1 VKFILNLEPVDL
13 LMGDATAEVFPTM
26 GSIAADICNVESQLR
41 VFHNVS
47 RFLPT
52 NDDNEVFWWQTTGR
66 HFAIMMHEARYLEA
80 RQVELLLFYR
90 FVVAPRLGPRPTSAT
105 PEFHS
110 RVAPGIGDGSPI
122 GYSWRWG
129 SGPDTKPLIRHYIEA
144 IGPLTGTTADP
155 LNEFA
160 AKEMLYH
167 LSQRVPGVELPLA
180 WKFAA
185 HIRPNLIDEP
195 TRAVAGSSMLIGLQC
210 APDTAGV
217 EVMAGLMTRSPA
229 QVPELLDSI
238 FPRAMQDAYG
248 PDASLDGLNMVRDFV
263 CHDPQGQYLTI
274 LGTTAIDCC
283 AAAVSRFKV
292 YVTTTNTS
300 FAHLAAVMTLGGRK
314 PEAAE
319 SLAQLQELW
328 YTLKGLDPEFPV
340 TVEPLS
346 SVHRATN
353 GTASGSPNANLSGVT
368 FYFDIHPKYPFPHIK
383 LQVDVSKHAISDLDA
398 INAVTAFL
406 ARRGQKSDAQAYL
419 NVVRAMV
426 SDEELRTRRG
436 LQAFFAFAFKNGAVD
451 ITSYF
456 LPQIYRRYEEVQ
468 ADLEP
473 HGQRRSALSPKLQR
487 RSRFDSY

>member
-1 VKFILNLEPVDL
+1 
-13 LMGDATAEVFPTM
+13 M
-26 GSIAADICNVESQLR
+26 GSIAANMCDIDAQLR

-52 NDDNEVFWWQTTGR
+52 DDASQLFWWQTTGR
-66 HFAIMMHEARYLEA
+66 HFAIMMHEARYSEA

-90 FVVAPRLGPRPTSAT
+90 FVVTPRLGPRPTSAI
-105 PEFHS
+105 PEFRS
-110 RVAPGIGDGSPI
+110 RVAPGVGDGSPI

-129 SGPDTKPLIRHYIEA
+129 TGPDTKPLIRHYIEA
-144 IGPLTGTTADP
+144 IGSLTGTTADP

-160 AKEMLYH
+160 AKEMMYH
-167 LSQRVPGVELPLA
+167 LGQLVPGVELPLA

-185 HIRPNLIDEP
+185 HIRPSLTDEP
-195 TRAVAGSSMLIGLQC
+195 TRAVAGSSILIGLQC
-210 APDTAGV
+210 APDSAGV
-217 EVMAGLMTRSPA
+217 ELMAGLMTRSPA
-229 QVPELLDSI
+229 QVPELLHSI
-238 FPRAMQDAYG
+238 FPRAMRDAYG
-248 PDASLDGLNMVRDFV
+248 PDVSLDGLNMVRDFV

-283 AAAVSRFKV
+283 AASASRFKV

-314 PEAAE
+314 PETSD

-328 YTLKGLDPEFPV
+328 YAIKGLDPEFPV
-340 TVEPLS
+340 TAEPLS
-346 SVHRATN
+346 SVSGAAK
-353 GTASGSPNANLSGVT
+353 GTASGNPNANVSGVT
-368 FYFDIHPKYPFPHIK
+368 FYFDIHPKYPFPHVK
-383 LQVDVSKHAISDLDA
+383 LQVDISKHAISDLDS
-398 INAVTAFL
+398 IKAVTGFL
-406 ARRGQKSDAQAYL
+406 ERRGQAVDAQAYL

-468 ADLEP
+468 AELKP
-473 HGQRRSALSPKLQR
+473 HKDGQRRPELSPKLQR

>member
-1 VKFILNLEPVDL
+1 
-13 LMGDATAEVFPTM
+13 MGEATETELFPAM
-26 GSIAADICNVESQLR
+26 GSTAADMCDTESQLR

-52 NDDNEVFWWQTTGR
+52 DDANQVFWWQTTGR

-90 FVVAPRLGPRPTSAT
+90 FVVAPRLGPRPTSAI
-105 PEFHS
+105 PGFHS

-129 SGPDTKPLIRHYIEA
+129 TGPDTRPLIRHYVEA
-144 IGPLTGTTADP
+144 IGSLTGTTADP

-167 LSQRVPGVELPLA
+167 MSQRVPGVELPLA

-185 HIRPNLIDEP
+185 HIRPSLTDEP
-195 TRAVAGSSMLIGLQC
+195 TRAVAGSSILIGLQC
-210 APDTAGV
+210 APDSAGID
-217 EVMAGLMTRSPA
+217 VMAGLMTRSPA
-229 QVPELLDSI
+229 QVPELLQSI
-238 FPRAMQDAYG
+238 FPRAMRDAYG

-263 CHDPQGQYLTI
+263 CDDPQGQYLTI

-283 AAAVSRFKV
+283 AAATSRFKV

-300 FAHLAAVMTLGGRK
+300 FAHLVAVMTLGGRK
-314 PEAAE
+314 PESSE

-328 YTLKGLDPEFPV
+328 YALKGLEPDFPE
-340 TVEPLS
+340 TAEPPS
-346 SVHRATN
+346 SVNGAAN
-353 GTASGSPNANLSGVT
+353 GTASRSPNANMSGVT

-383 LQVDVSKHAISDLDA
+383 LQVDVSKHATSDLDA
-398 INAVTAFL
+398 INAVMGFL
-406 ARRGQKSDAQAYL
+406 GRRGQKDDAEAYL
-419 NVVRAMV
+419 NVVRSMV

-436 LQAFFAFAFKNGAVD
+436 LQAFFAFAFKKGAVD

-456 LPQIYRRYEEVQ
+456 LPQIYRRFDEIQVELHPQ
-468 ADLEP
+468 QSC
-473 HGQRRSALSPKLQR
+473 QRSPKLQR